1 MKINQLP
8 ENKLDIDIPPIFFG
22 EILVILSEQ
31 LDIPLTFEDLAF
43 SQIFTFYLMSPFIK
57 N

>member
-8 ENKLDIDIPPIFFG
+8 ENKLDIDISPIFFG
-22 EILVILSEQ
+22 EILVILSIQ
-31 LDIPLTFEDLAF
+31 LDIPLTFEDLGY
-43 SQIFTFYLMSPFIK
+43 SQIFHFYFMSPFIK